1 MVAYVDQ
8 FDLDVESLAVANGE
22 TTFDLTKRLT
32 NRFSQAVKIDKVT
45 QDTLDLLGEG
55 WKAWIQIDV
64 DVNWYGRGIKCV
76 EDITNDAS
84 EAGGGTDYKGYLQ
97 FYCTRKAPIIG
108 FDGQGQPRV
117 GSHFTRNAGYTNGGA
132 FTMACNYYTPQGNG
146 FGEEYDTNLPTAQI
160 DLQGVANGTTTI
172 AKTNNDD
179 TWSTA
184 MQGTKGFKR
193 FKVHLEK
200 QRSNPY
206 WVMGMNVN
214 NEKYYSDT
222 LLENL
227 ETFFSPSDVSP
238 EWAADMKAGATDALS
253 KAEEDQANVGK
264 VQIGSSDGYFNFH
277 PAGFVQGFGGLPKKS
292 DHFVIHMG
300 HMIDKS
306 YLSRAI
312 FFVMGTTEETNT
324 RNNTT
329 TPSCT

>member
-1 MVAYVDQ
+1 MD
-8 FDLDVESLAVANGE
+8 G
-22 TTFDLTKRLT
+22 
-32 NRFSQAVKIDKVT
+32 
-45 QDTLDLLGEG
+45 
-55 WKAWIQIDV
+55 
-64 DVNWYGRGIKCV
+64 
-76 EDITNDAS
+76 
-84 EAGGGTDYKGYLQ
+84 
-97 FYCTRKAPIIG
+97 
-108 FDGQGQPRV
+108 DGQIMV
-117 GSHFTRNAGYTNGGA
+117 GSSFNAGVLPPYTDGNN
-132 FTMACNYYTPQGNG
+132 FTLACNYYTPEGGSN
-146 FGEEYDTNLPTAQI
+146 FEVYESNLPTAQI
-160 DLQGVANGTTTI
+160 DLIGGHNSSTTTI

-200 QRSNPY
+200 QRANPY
-206 WVMGMNVN
+206 WVMGMNAN

-227 ETFFSPSDVSP
+227 NTFFTPSNVTP
-238 EWAADMKAGATDALS
+238 QWAADMKAGATDALA

-292 DHFVIHMG
+292 DHFVINMG